1 MYKVT
6 KSIIENITNQDSSII
21 DKCLIN
27 NKKYS
32 EKYDKSIYNYRAPPS
47 EHLAVITCM
56 DARLNVFEIL
66 GINEG
71 NAHIIRNGG
80 GRIRDATRSL
90 ICSQTLLQTNK
101 VMIIHHTDCGFQ
113 YFNSNTEV
121 LSVIKVKTGTD
132 ISKKTSFFKTMSND
146 LGIENYNNES
156 VTDFMPIKDLEQ
168 SIHDDFK
175 AYREQ
180 PMFNQN
186 VEIRGFIY
194 DTETGIL
201 KEVYENKE

>member
-6 KSIIENITNQDSSII
+6 KSAVENITNQKISII

-32 EKYDKSIYNYRAPPS
+32 ENYDKLIYNYRAPPS
-47 EHLAVITCM
+47 DHLAVITCM
-56 DARLNVFEIL
+56 DARLNVFQML
-66 GINEG
+66 GLNEG
-71 NAHIIRNGG
+71 NSHIIRNGG

-121 LSVIKVKTGTD
+121 LSAIKIKTGTETP
-132 ISKKTSFFKTMSND
+132 KETSFFKTISKD
-146 LGIENYNNES
+146 LGIEKYNNEF
-156 VTDFMPIKDLEQ
+156 VPDFMPIKDLEQ
-168 SIHDDFK
+168 SIYEDFK
-175 AYREQ
+175 EYRKQ

-186 VEIRGFIY
+186 AEIRGFIY
-194 DTETGIL
+194 NTETGLL
-201 KEVYENKE
+201 KEVYENRE